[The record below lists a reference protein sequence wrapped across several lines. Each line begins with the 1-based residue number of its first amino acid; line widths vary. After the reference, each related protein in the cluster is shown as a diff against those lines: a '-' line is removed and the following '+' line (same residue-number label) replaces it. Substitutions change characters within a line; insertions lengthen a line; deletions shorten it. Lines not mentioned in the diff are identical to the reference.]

1 MSAIKKRNK
10 RILYIDMDEIH
21 IPQSSFLAA
30 NKAAW
35 KKTQKLKSLDP
46 FYHSGRKMTYETP
59 EDLQKAVDSYF
70 DSCFGPGYYR
80 GMPILDV
87 HGNSVIMQV
96 QPFTITGL
104 ARHLHISTVTLFKYE
119 AHSKAGLI
127 PPEYADIILDAKLR
141 IQEYAERRLYD
152 KDGSSGARFVLEA
165 GFGWMTK
172 KEQQELR
179 QAKKRIKLAQEK
191 LQFLKET
198 AESNKL
204 TDNQFVVN
212 ILRAGEGNDD
222 Q

>member
-1 MSAIKKRNK
+1 MSAIKKRIK

-35 KKTQKLKSLDP
+35 KKRQKLKSLDP
-46 FYHSGRKMTYETP
+46 FYQSKRLVYNTP
-59 EDLQKAVDSYF
+59 EELQQAVDAYF

-87 HGNSVIMQV
+87 HGDPVIMQI
-96 QPFTITGL
+96 QPFTLTGL

-127 PPEYADIILDAKLR
+127 PPEYAEIILDAKLR

-152 KDGSSGARFVLEA
+152 KDGTSGARFVLEA

-179 QAKKRIKLAQEK
+179 QSKKRIKLAQDK
-191 LQFLKET
+191 LLFLREQ
-198 AESNKL
+198 ADAGKL
-204 TDNQFVVN
+204 TDNNLVVN
-212 ILRAGEGNDD
+212 IMRAGEGNDD
-222 Q
+222 